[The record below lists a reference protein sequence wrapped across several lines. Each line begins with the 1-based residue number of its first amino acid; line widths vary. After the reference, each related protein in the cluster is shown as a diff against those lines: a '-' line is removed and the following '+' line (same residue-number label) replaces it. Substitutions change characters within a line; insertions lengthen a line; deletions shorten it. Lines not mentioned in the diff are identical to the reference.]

1 MLIEVVLKSMVVG
14 AIGGGA
20 VAAGAARMFHAP
32 KLQGMGAFRTLG
44 EMNACNGDPISHFT
58 FGLSFFV
65 TSAATAMGTGA
76 LTQDVLHRVVPNW
89 STAIVALG
97 GKKERMQNP
106 LYMMIAGT
114 IVGMIV
120 FTLLNTMASIVP
132 IEIATVTRSI
142 LAPAADIMLKYVM
155 PLIFL
160 WAAMDSGKITGI
172 WSIALGGIMMLVSGN
187 SLPGII
193 FGILIGNT
201 VEEKGYKNKSTITM
215 IIVVVAMIL
224 LIAYFR
230 DFHTKLF
237 NMFGI
242 N

>member
-1 MLIEVVLKSMVVG
+1 MLVEIVLKSIVIG
-14 AIGGGA
+14 ALGGAA

-65 TSAATAMGTGA
+65 TSAATAMGTGV
-76 LTQDVLHRVVPNW
+76 LTQDVLHRVLPNW
-89 STAIVALG
+89 STAIVTLG

-106 LYMMIAGT
+106 FFMMVAGT
-114 IVGMIV
+114 VVGIVV

-132 IEIATVTRSI
+132 VYIGTVTKAI
-142 LAPAADIMLKYVM
+142 LAPAADIMLRYIM

-160 WAAMDSGKITGI
+160 WAAMDAGKMTGI
-172 WSIALGGIMMLVSGN
+172 WSIVLGGIMMLVSGN

-201 VEEKGYKNKSTITM
+201 IEEKGIKTRSTITM
-215 IIVVVAMIL
+215 IIIVVVMIIM
-224 LIAYFR
+224 IAYFR
-230 DFHTKLF
+230 DFHLKLW
-237 NMFGI
+237 NMFAVK
-242 N
+242 

>member
-1 MLIEVVLKSMVVG
+1 MLVEIVLKSIIVG
-14 AIGGGA
+14 ALGGAA

-65 TSAATAMGTGA
+65 TSAATAMGTGM
-76 LTQDVLHRVVPNW
+76 LTQDVLHRVIPNW
-89 STAIVALG
+89 STAIVTLG

-106 LYMMIAGT
+106 FYMMLAGT
-114 IVGMIV
+114 VVGLVVYTM
-120 FTLLNTMASIVP
+120 LNTMASIVP
-132 IEIATVTRSI
+132 VDIGTVTRSV

-160 WAAMDSGKITGI
+160 WAAMDSGKKTGV
-172 WSIALGGIMMLVSGN
+172 WSIVLGGIMMLVSGN

-193 FGILIGNT
+193 FGILIGT
-201 VEEKGYKNKSTITM
+201 SIDEKGYKAKSTINLIIIVIVM
-215 IIVVVAMIL
+215 II

-230 DFHTKLF
+230 DFQTKLF
-237 NMFGI
+237 GMFGT